1 MSLLKELINMTES
14 QDKPKKDKKDK
25 SADKYLNK
33 VAGNMVMHSVCS
45 GSDAGSIK
53 TKNKS

>member
-14 QDKPKKDKKDK
+14 QKPKKEKKDK

-45 GSDAGSIK
+45 GPDAGSIK
-53 TKNKS
+53 SKK